1 LPEEEA
7 AAVDMV
13 AAAAAVDMVAAAA
26 AVDMAAAAA
35 ALATVAAALPTAAAG
50 AAAEAAA
57 AEVAAAAGAAAAAAA
72 GAGAG
77 AVAVCRGEVATS
89 ARTRAL
95 SDYVGRRRSSW
106 PGYQVRLGQRYLVCS
121 AAQAM
126 RALGVHIAA
135 EGVAKL
141 IENR

>member
-7 AAVDMV
+7 AAADMA

-26 AVDMAAAAA
+26 AADMAAAADTV
-35 ALATVAAALPTAAAG
+35 LVAADTAAAVSDTAAG

-57 AEVAAAAGAAAAAAA
+57 AEVAAAAGEAAAAA
-72 GAGAG
+72 AG

-89 ARTRAL
+89 ARLEPFPFTLA
-95 SDYVGRRRSSW
+95 DAGRHG
-106 PGYQVRLGQRYLVCS
+106 PGLTGFDPANGVCS

-135 EGVAKL
+135 EGAAKL